1 MAQGGGNFGKVFT
14 LYLFVGAAAM
24 LARRLTEARP
34 SRPDLL
40 PLEKIEFHDL
50 GGGQGAFR
58 RFIQEPLVFL
68 TMFLLVGATFLP
80 SQPWKHMTATLL
92 YDIVGTVSSAII
104 TKGLRDMRG
113 DCSKNT
119 VGGNPFGAMNY
130 NPSEDPYYVSNLDSP
145 MDSFITKALEG
156 IQFTNIVHIVLESMR
171 DDSYPWNEDGLLSH
185 YIESQFEKVEG
196 GTPMTTTNI
205 TPFIE
210 SLAQNTISWETVWA
224 TIPFTHKAMLG
235 RKIPFVAHLIT
246 DYCGQLALPIDF
258 SVEFEDPA
266 RMYQHCLPQVF
277 RYMNSVTD
285 TESEILALHNGTRPR
300 TTDMWETVHIESAT
314 GVYDH
319 EKDIL
324 QRVGFNTVITAEE
337 LGEVANL
344 GDFDTPLGYY
354 DERGLEH
361 FWKYVDNTMN
371 RVPKNRMYLGW
382 MSTTTHTPFRIPSEW
397 NGRKNYVHDHGE
409 WDSVDNWLNA
419 VRWTDDKVKEIILGF
434 RERGLENETLF
445 LMYSSHVRI

>member
-1 MAQGGGNFGKVFT
+1 M
-14 LYLFVGAAAM
+14 
-24 LARRLTEARP
+24 
-34 SRPDLL
+34 
-40 PLEKIEFHDL
+40 
-50 GGGQGAFR
+50 
-58 RFIQEPLVFL
+58 
-68 TMFLLVGATFLP
+68 
-80 SQPWKHMTATLL
+80 
-92 YDIVGTVSSAII
+92 
-104 TKGLRDMRG
+104 
-113 DCSKNT
+113 
-119 VGGNPFGAMNY
+119 
-130 NPSEDPYYVSNLDSP
+130 
-145 MDSFITKALEG
+145 
-156 IQFTNIVHIVLESMR
+156 
-171 DDSYPWNEDGLLSH
+171 
-185 YIESQFEKVEG
+185 
-196 GTPMTTTNI
+196 
-205 TPFIE
+205 
-210 SLAQNTISWETVWA
+210 
-224 TIPFTHKAMLG
+224 
-235 RKIPFVAHLIT
+235 T

-285 TESEILALHNGTRPR
+285 TESEILALHNDSRPR

-314 GVYDH
+314 GAYDH

-337 LGEVANL
+337 LGEVGKL

-361 FWKYVDNTMN
+361 FWKYVDNTIN

-397 NGRKNYVHDHGE
+397 NGRKSYVWTNGE
-409 WDSVDNWLNA
+409 WDSVDNWMNA

-445 LMYSSHVRI
+445 LMYFTLLEPELTKVTVIMDSHSQDNGQHLSRILTTKPIAFL